1 MTENQPT
8 YQAVESPSSPS
19 PLIPWGWL
27 RALLFIVVL
36 VIVSLGIGAVT
47 ALFFDIWS
55 AEDEI
60 AAISS
65 SAGILINA
73 FQLAVLLGVTALMR
87 RFVDRQSVLSL
98 GFSLKSPYLKDL
110 FAGLLWGF
118 GMISAIFLILW
129 SIGAIEVTEINFPL
143 TSLLVMIPSLFF
155 AAAQEEIIVRGY
167 LLNNLMQSFNKYVAL
182 ALTGLVF
189 SLAHMFNPSF
199 GAAALANIIM
209 AGFVLGIYYIHRRNL
224 WFPIGL
230 HLAWNYFQG
239 AIYGSP
245 VSGLTTPGV
254 MTLEFNP
261 SYDSLTGGT
270 FGFEAGWLT
279 AILLVIVTVS
289 LHFLYRP
296 KPSRDIQSIPQ
307 SH

>member
-209 AGFVLGIYYIHRRNL
+209 AGFVLGIYYIHRRN
-224 WFPIGL
+224 W
-230 HLAWNYFQG
+230 
-239 AIYGSP
+239 
-245 VSGLTTPGV
+245 
-254 MTLEFNP
+254 
-261 SYDSLTGGT
+261 D
-270 FGFEAGWLT
+270 
-279 AILLVIVTVS
+279 
-289 LHFLYRP
+289 
-296 KPSRDIQSIPQ
+296 
-307 SH
+307 